1 LDLSAFGFLS
11 LLFDMAML
19 LLECVCQVAMITTDN
34 PARPINTHI
43 LKLPNLSMRFP
54 RAVWIER
61 SEEEA
66 VVAFGQLRFDCC
78 AREIP
83 TNGHSDYGTAAELS
97 PTASNPTAR
106 RC

>member
-11 LLFDMAML
+11 LPFEMAIL
-19 LLECVCQVAMITTDN
+19 LLECVSGRHDHDGQSGEADQHPYSEASKSIY
-34 PARPINTHI
+34 A
-43 LKLPNLSMRFP
+43 LSP
-54 RAVWIER
+54 GGWIER